1 MRFLARLCELE
12 ELLNTCGKTFQLPPK
27 YLVVENKLTSV
38 RSGLMGEQSMTFG
51 EVMELEHHGPD
62 TWVGLSPEYQ
72 WGRIYGGQ
80 VIAQG
85 LRAAF
90 ATVDATFGLHS
101 VHAYFIR
108 GGTLNEPVRYEVDRL
123 RNGRSFCTR
132 AVVARQSGG
141 AILNLSC
148 SFHVAE
154 EDAEIQTARMPLA
167 PDPQDCSTREND
179 HMNLLLERRA
189 LNSPPGAGRSM
200 GWVKIRDQI
209 ADDPR
214 LHLCGLAFTS
224 DSIQFDAARSLH
236 PIQAPREEYQQ
247 RFMGASL
254 DHAMW
259 FHRPARAD
267 EWHLYEWDCHGLT
280 GSRGMTVGNL
290 FASDGRHVATIA
302 QEVLLRERR

>member
-1 MRFLARLCELE
+1 M
-12 ELLNTCGKTFQLPPK
+12 
-27 YLVVENKLTSV
+27 
-38 RSGLMGEQSMTFG
+38 
-51 EVMELEHHGPD
+51 
-62 TWVGLSPEYQ
+62 
-72 WGRIYGGQ
+72 
-80 VIAQG
+80 IAQG

-259 FHRPARAD
+259 FHGPFRAD
-267 EWHLYEWDCHGLT
+267 EWLLYDQHTPAASGARGLAT
-280 GSRGMTVGNL
+280 GRVFTQ
-290 FASDGRHVATIA
+290 DGRLVANVV
-302 QEVLLRERR
+302 QEGLIRRVQS

>member
-1 MRFLARLCELE
+1 MASPPATFNELM
-12 ELLNTCGKTFQLPPK
+12 QL
-27 YLVVENKLTSV
+27 E
-38 RSGLMGEQSMTFG
+38 G
-51 EVMELEHHGPD
+51 HGPD
-62 TWVGLSPEYQ
+62 TWVGLSPDYA

-85 LRAAF
+85 LKAAF
-90 ATVDATFGLHS
+90 ATVDEQYLPHS

-108 GGTLNEPVRYEVDRL
+108 GGTLGEPVRYEVDRL

-132 AVVARQSGG
+132 SVVARQSGG

-154 EDAEIQTARMPLA
+154 NDAEIQTARMPLA
-167 PDPQDCSTREND
+167 PEPDDCKGREGD
-179 HMNLLLERRA
+179 HMNTILDRRT
-189 LNSPPGAGRSM
+189 LSSPPGAGRSM
-200 GWVKIRDQI
+200 GWVKVRGELPEDQ
-209 ADDPR
+209 R
-214 LHLCGLAFTS
+214 LHVCGLAFTS
-224 DSIQFDAARSLH
+224 DAVQFDAARSLH
-236 PIQAPREEYQQ
+236 PIQAPREEYQE

-259 FHRPARAD
+259 FHRPMRAD
-267 EWHLYEWDCHGLT
+267 EWHLYDWDCHGLN

-290 FASDGRHVATIA
+290 FASDGSHVATIA